1 MKKTMLKIVSLALV
15 ASFGFAF
22 AACSSKKDSKKLVM
36 ACSAD
41 FPPYEFH
48 DTVDGKDVITGIDVE
63 IMTAVCEKLGRE
75 IEIQDVAFDSVIA
88 GVQTGKYDVGMSGI
102 TITDDRLVQV
112 NFSDSYTTAVQSIL
126 LPIGSEITD
135 LDALLEGDYTVGV
148 QTGTTGDI
156 YMSDDV
162 GDSRVVRF
170 TKYSDAVQA
179 LVSGNVDCVCLDN
192 QPAIAFADAN
202 DSLFI
207 MDTPYAFENYAI
219 AINKDDE
226 QLLADINN
234 ALAELTADGTIA
246 AIIEK
251 YIPSEG

>member
-1 MKKTMLKIVSLALV
+1 MKKTFLKIVSLALV

-22 AACSSKKDSKKLVM
+22 AACSKKDENKLVM

-48 DTVDGKDVITGIDVE
+48 DTVDGNDVVTGIDVE
-63 IMTAVCEKLGRE
+63 IMTAICDKLGLTLE
-75 IEIQDVAFDSVIA
+75 VQDVAFDSIIA
-88 GVQTGKYDVGMSGI
+88 GVQSGKYDVGMSGI
-102 TITDDRLVQV
+102 TVNEDRLTQV
-112 NFSDSYTTAVQSIL
+112 NFSTPYTTAVQSIL
-126 LPIGSEITD
+126 LPEGSDITD
-135 LDALLEGDYTVGV
+135 IETLLEGDYTVGV

-156 YMSDDV
+156 YMTDDV
-162 GDSRVVRF
+162 GDDRVVRF

-179 LVSGNVDCVCLDN
+179 LLTGNVDCVCLDN

-202 DSLFI
+202 ESLYI
-207 MDTPYAFENYAI
+207 LDTAYAFEDYAI
-219 AINKDDE
+219 AINLENED
-226 QLLADINN
+226 LLNDVNN